1 MKKDREKEG
10 DNELFRQLLRNSF
23 PETANIKYL
32 YPHSHSYSLKTKK
45 TVSIKSYH

>member
-1 MKKDREKEG
+1 MNDGRHYTVEKEG

-45 TVSIKSYH
+45 TSIS